1 MKFLLLLR
9 VVAVFL
15 SAFKVSL
22 MSNKWEDENVL
33 HRRKMIWV
41 GVVLGLAALLLGG
54 TVLGWQQ
61 DHSASQRQARV
72 KPSKY
77 REKVTRKDTAKTQA
91 ALFDEK
97 LDRSVKTK
105 AGQSFSEALTNDK
118 FIGSALVIQH
128 GKVIF
133 NGGVGYADQASQRLN
148 GPTTLFQIGSIQKAI
163 TAVAVMQLVEA
174 GKLRLD
180 DPVSKYLSGIQTGD
194 QVTLRMMIDM
204 RSGFALKKYQP
215 AVMGDMDIIRW
226 AIANMTYLPQQNYAY
241 QPVNYLLLAG
251 VIEKVAGR
259 SYEQQVKN
267 DIIERLKLKHTGFL
281 PAMLTDSNRSL
292 TYTGPVTNP
301 YQTFIGEPELWY
313 NRELGT
319 GNMYTTTGDLYRLLR
334 GIDSGKVITLSA
346 LKTLRNRDDGV
357 YTAGIYNHQDFY
369 STHGVV
375 AGQMASTAISHDGQ
389 NAIILLSNY
398 NSHALNLHDLAVK
411 LFQTLG

>member
-1 MKFLLLLR
+1 M
-9 VVAVFL
+9 
-15 SAFKVSL
+15 
-22 MSNKWEDENVL
+22 
-33 HRRKMIWV
+33 
-41 GVVLGLAALLLGG
+41 
-54 TVLGWQQ
+54 
-61 DHSASQRQARV
+61 
-72 KPSKY
+72 
-77 REKVTRKDTAKTQA
+77 
-91 ALFDEK
+91 
-97 LDRSVKTK
+97 
-105 AGQSFSEALTNDK
+105 
-118 FIGSALVIQH
+118 
-128 GKVIF
+128 
-133 NGGVGYADQASQRLN
+133 
-148 GPTTLFQIGSIQKAI
+148 
-163 TAVAVMQLVEA
+163 
-174 GKLRLD
+174 
-180 DPVSKYLSGIQTGD
+180 
-194 QVTLRMMIDM
+194 
-204 RSGFALKKYQP
+204 
-215 AVMGDMDIIRW
+215 
-226 AIANMTYLPQQNYAY
+226 
-241 QPVNYLLLAG
+241 NYLLLAG

-334 GIDSGKVITLSA
+334 GIDSGKVITLST

-398 NSHALNLHDLAVK
+398 NSHALNLHDLAVH